1 MALSAYLD
9 FSKVEPDI
17 RTDDRFLTEL
27 LCIFVGVGS
36 APYHEKSPQI
46 QKHRSQ
52 EIKEFYS
59 TKYKDV
65 KVSYS
70 FFTIKNKT
78 RFLKGK
84 LFTVTSQLAATELGL
99 AS

>member
-1 MALSAYLD
+1 M
-9 FSKVEPDI
+9 EPDI

-27 LCIFVGVGS
+27 LCILVGVGS

-46 QKHRSQ
+46 QKHWSQ

-84 LFTVTSQLAATELGL
+84 LFSVTSQLAATELGL